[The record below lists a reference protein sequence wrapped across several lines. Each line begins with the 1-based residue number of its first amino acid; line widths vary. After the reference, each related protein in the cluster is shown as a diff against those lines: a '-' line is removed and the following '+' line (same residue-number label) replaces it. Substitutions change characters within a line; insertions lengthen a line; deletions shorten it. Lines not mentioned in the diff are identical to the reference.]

1 METLLQD
8 IRYGWRMLAK
18 SPGFTVVAVLTLAI
32 GIGANTAIFS
42 VMNAAMFHALP
53 YRDPARLVH
62 LWETRP
68 SHEFVQM
75 EASRPNFL
83 EWQESNHVFSG
94 LAGYTGVDLSLTGHG
109 TPARIYGAR
118 VTSNFF
124 EVLGVQPV
132 LGRTFL
138 PGEDRTGGERIAML
152 AYGTW
157 QSQFGGDPKIV
168 GQAITLS
175 GNPYTVVGVLPREF
189 QFAKRAEAQVWVPLN
204 PAGDLGVQYPGEAD
218 RRTFHWINM
227 IARLRP
233 DVTLAQ
239 AQGEMTRLAQRL
251 ATQYPASNAGGDV
264 RVLPLHEEI
273 VGPVQPVLF
282 ALMGAVGLVLL
293 IACVNVANLLL
304 ARATTRQKE
313 IAVRVAL
320 GATRWRLLRQ
330 VLTESTILALGG
342 GVLGVLWAKWGV
354 DLLLASVPGQLMA
367 RMPYLRGLTLNLEV
381 LEFTLIVSFL
391 TGIVFGLVPALQ
403 ASHLDLQ
410 ETLKEGARAAGG
422 GTHHR
427 VRNALVVSEI
437 ALSLVLLTGAGLLL
451 KSLVRLLDVNPGF
464 ETQNLLA
471 MMVSAP
477 TSRYADQKHNEVFV
491 RELLERVQRLPG
503 VRGAGLIDVTP
514 LNGGGT
520 TGFTVVGRPAPLPG
534 QAPEAN
540 TRDASPNYFSVMGI
554 PLIRGRFFTE
564 YDKADAPL
572 VLIINKTLADKLF
585 PGEDAVGHRFLFAFD
600 SHPQTAEIVGVVGDE
615 QLGSLDQPVTPVLY
629 SSSFQSN
636 DTDVTL
642 LVRAASDPAS
652 ITSTVRAEVANLD
665 PNILVG
671 SAVTI
676 RKIIADSPSVFLRR
690 FPALLIGV
698 FALLAVLLSAV
709 GIYGVLSYLV
719 TQRTREIGVRM
730 ALGARPGHVLRM
742 LMGEGLRL
750 AGIGIGVGLIAA
762 AAVTRLL
769 SGLLFGVVPTDAT
782 VFLAVPGLI
791 ALVTLAAC
799 WIPARRATKVDPMV
813 ALRYE

>member
-32 GIGANTAIFS
+32 GIGANTAIFT
-42 VMNAAMFHALP
+42 VINAAMFHALP
-53 YRDPARLVH
+53 YRDPSRLVH

-68 SHEFVQM
+68 EHEFIQM

-83 EWQESNHVFSG
+83 EWQEANHVFSG
-94 LAGYTGVDLSLTGHG
+94 IAGYTGMDLSLTGRG
-109 TPARIYGAR
+109 NPERVMAAR

-124 EVLGVQPV
+124 DVLGVRPL
-132 LGRTFL
+132 LGRAFL
-138 PGEDRTGGERIAML
+138 PGEDRSGGERIAL
-152 AYGTW
+152 LSYGMW
-157 QSQFGGDPKIV
+157 QSHFGGDPKAV
-168 GQAITLS
+168 GQALTLS
-175 GNPYTVVGVLPREF
+175 GDTYTVVGVLPREF
-189 QFAKRAEAQVWVPLN
+189 QFAKRGQAQLWIPLN
-204 PAGDLGVQYPGEAD
+204 PSPDESQ
-218 RRTFHWINM
+218 RRTFHWVNVVG
-227 IARLRP
+227 RLR
-233 DVTLAQ
+233 DGVTLHQAQ
-239 AQGEMTRLAQRL
+239 AEMTGLQQRL
-251 ATQYPASNAGGDV
+251 ASEYPDANQGGDA
-264 RVLPLHEEI
+264 RVVPLHEEV
-273 VGPVQPVLF
+273 VGPVQPVLV
-282 ALMGAVGLVLL
+282 ALMAAVGLVLL

-304 ARATTRQKE
+304 ARAKTRQKE

-330 VLTESTILALGG
+330 VLTESTILSLSGGLLGI
-342 GVLGVLWAKWGV
+342 VWARWGV
-354 DLLLASVPGQLMA
+354 DLLLAAVPGQIMA
-367 RMPYLRGLTLNLEV
+367 SMPYLRGLTLNLEV
-381 LEFTLIVSFL
+381 LEFTLAVSLL
-391 TGIVFGLVPALQ
+391 TGLVFGLVPALQ
-403 ASHLDLQ
+403 SSQLNLQ
-410 ETLKEGARAAGG
+410 ETLKEGTRAAGG

-437 ALSLVLLTGAGLLL
+437 ALSLMLLTGAGLLF
-451 KSLVRLLDVNPGF
+451 KSLVRILDVNPGF

-471 MMVSAP
+471 MNVSAP
-477 TSRYADQKHNEVFV
+477 PARYGDPKHNQTLV
-491 RELLERVQRLPG
+491 RELIDRTQKLPG

-520 TGFTVVGRPAPLPG
+520 TSFSVEGRPAPLPG

-540 TRDASPNYFSVMGI
+540 TRDASPGYFNVMGI
-554 PLIRGRFFTE
+554 PLIHGRFFTE
-564 YDKADAPL
+564 HDNMDAPL
-572 VLIINKTLADKLF
+572 VLIINQTLADKMF
-585 PGEDAVGHRFLFAFD
+585 PGEDAVGHRFIFTYSAQ
-600 SHPQTAEIVGVVGDE
+600 PITMEIVGVVGDE
-615 QLGSLDQPVTPVLY
+615 QLGGIDQSFTPVLY

-642 LVRAASDPAS
+642 LVRAASDPTS
-652 ITSTVRAEVANLD
+652 ITAAVRAEIANFD
-665 PNILVG
+665 PNVLVG

-690 FPALLIGV
+690 FPALLIGA

-750 AGIGIGVGLIAA
+750 AAMGIGIGLIAA

-782 VFLAVPGLI
+782 VFLAVPGVI